1 MINKILESG
10 YNDNGQ
16 FPAAAVVPEFRGSL
30 DRHTL
35 KKRASIFDAEYDKFE
50 RKPGHTYIHLIS
62 VAAGEHYGPNSRA
75 DFYNG
80 ESYKH
85 KLACPEKGK
94 PDFIILK
101 PGLSA
106 THDRTFMEHGGV
118 YTEHVSSL
126 DGAEPQGYIVKA
138 AINPEMKRGELI
150 IGVETDKWR
159 DDIHRLESGVP
170 LKFSIGASAPYDI
183 CSVCG
188 HITTTEDGHCEHYKT
203 MPGEFLAD
211 GSQVYVISDNCLFH
225 DISRVKNPA
234 EKIAFSIRKVAS
246 GNGSRFLRPVGP
258 AKSSVV
264 RALCKTANAKS
275 RFDMLCKLAA
285 IEKEIM
291 AEATAGSIDSAL
303 LRLFRKRRAS
313 RKMQR
318 KEASSGAD
326 SLRKFLDFAEDSR
339 IIGSCNKHNY
349 IMSPEEFINL
359 MLPAEDQQAYHVS
372 IEDVENFLPGI
383 FNKILHSTEADIFC
397 NDETYECDTPCAAV
411 TDASVGRYCDANSIG
426 DIVGSLVDQA
436 LDSGNLQNSCDKVII
451 TVSNGVSNDVNST
464 IAEDYASYLVSSAL
478 RTTPEQ
484 PVLAMLGNFIK

>member
-1 MINKILESG
+1 MINKVLESG
-10 YNDNGQ
+10 YNGASH
-16 FPAAAVVPEFRGSL
+16 FPEAAVIPEFKGAL
-30 DRHTL
+30 DRDTL

-80 ESYKH
+80 ESYRH
-85 KLACPEKGK
+85 QLSCPEKGK

-106 THDRTFMEHGGV
+106 THNKTFMEHGGV

-126 DGAEPQGYIVKA
+126 DGAEPQGYIVRA

-150 IGVETDKWR
+150 IGVETSKWS
-159 DDIHRLESGVP
+159 DDIHKLESGTP

-188 HITTTEDGHCEHYKT
+188 HITTTEDGHCSHYKN
-203 MPGEFLAD
+203 MPGEFLED

-246 GNGSRFLRPVGP
+246 GYGSRFLQPVGP
-258 AKSSVV
+258 AKRSVV
-264 RALCKTANAKS
+264 RALCKTATAKA

-291 AEATAGSIDSAL
+291 AEATESAIDPAL
-303 LRLFRKRRAS
+303 LALFRKRRAS
-313 RKMQR
+313 RKAQR
-318 KEASSGAD
+318 KEASAAD
-326 SLRKFLDFAEDSR
+326 SLRHFLDFADDAK
-339 IIGSCNKHNY
+339 ILGSCTKHNY
-349 IMSPEEFINL
+349 ILSPEEFVDL
-359 MLPAEDQQAYHVS
+359 MLPEEDQQAYHVS
-372 IEDVENFLPGI
+372 IEDIENSLPGI
-383 FNKILHSTEADIFC
+383 FNRILHSTEADTFC
-397 NDETYECDTPCAAV
+397 NDDTYEQQRCCSGI
-411 TDASVGRYCDANSIG
+411 TDAAVGRYCAEQSIG
-426 DIVGSLVDQA
+426 DIVGQLVDQA
-436 LDSGNLQNSCDKVII
+436 LDSNDLQSSPGKVII
-451 TVSNGVSNDVNST
+451 TVSNGVSNDVCST

-478 RTTPEQ
+478 RTTPDQ
-484 PVLAMLGNFIK
+484 PVLTMLGNLIK

>member
-1 MINKILESG
+1 MINKVLESG
-10 YNDNGQ
+10 YNDSSQ
-16 FPAAAVVPEFRGSL
+16 FPAAAVIPEFRGAL
-30 DRHTL
+30 DRQTL

-80 ESYKH
+80 DAYRHELS
-85 KLACPEKGK
+85 CPEKGK
-94 PDFIILK
+94 PNFIILK

-106 THDRTFMEHGGV
+106 THNKTFMEHGGV

-138 AINPEMKRGELI
+138 ALNPEMKRGELI
-150 IGVETDKWR
+150 IGVETNKWA
-159 DDIHRLESGVP
+159 DDIHKLESGTP

-188 HITTTEDGHCEHYKT
+188 HITTTEDGHCDHYKT

-246 GNGSRFLRPVGP
+246 GRGNRFVTPVGP
-258 AKSSVV
+258 AKASVV
-264 RALCKTANAKS
+264 RALCKTANAKA

-285 IEKEIM
+285 IEKEIL
-291 AEATAGSIDSAL
+291 AEGTTCAVDPAL
-303 LRLFRKRRAS
+303 LSLFRKRRAA
-313 RKMQR
+313 KKCQR
-318 KEASSGAD
+318 KEASAAE
-326 SLRKFLDFAEDSR
+326 SLQHFLDFADTNN
-339 IIGSCNKHNY
+339 IIGSCNKHDY
-349 IMSPEEFINL
+349 ILSPEEFVNL
-359 MLPAEDQQAYHVS
+359 MLPEEDRKAYHVS
-372 IEDVENFLPGI
+372 IEDIENSLPGI
-383 FNKILHSTEADIFC
+383 FNKILHSTEADTFC
-397 NDETYECDTPCAAV
+397 NDDTYECDRCCESV
-411 TDASVGRYCDANSIG
+411 TDAAIGNYCKTQSIG
-426 DIVGSLVDQA
+426 DIVGQLVDQA
-436 LDSGNLQNSCDKVII
+436 LDGNNLQNNGDKVII
-451 TVSNGVSNDVNST
+451 TISNGVSNDVSST

-484 PVLAMLGNFIK
+484 PVLTMLGNLIK